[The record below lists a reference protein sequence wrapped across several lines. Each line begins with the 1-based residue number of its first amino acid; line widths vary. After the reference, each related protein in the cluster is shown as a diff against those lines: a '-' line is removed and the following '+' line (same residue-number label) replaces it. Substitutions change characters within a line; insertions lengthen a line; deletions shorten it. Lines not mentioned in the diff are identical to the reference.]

1 MLVAMEVTTG
11 LRERKKA
18 RTREAIVQAAFE
30 LFEER
35 GFEGTTVADI
45 ADAAEI
51 APRTFFAY
59 FPSKDDV
66 VFHDFEEKFE
76 ELGRMLRER
85 EPGTNAFDALRA
97 GIEDGMEPPE
107 ASHLREKRCRM
118 RLVRESES
126 LAAHDQFLRSK
137 FAGRVADA
145 VADDL
150 GVPPD
155 DVRPRMGAASMTA
168 AIEILQDL
176 PEQPDD
182 LESTREILDA
192 LLSFLQGGLAAL
204 QDRDDR
210 SAAAA

>member
-1 MLVAMEVTTG
+1 MLEAMEATTG

-18 RTREAIVQAAFE
+18 RTREAIVSAAFE

-66 VFHDFEEKFE
+66 VFHDFEEKYA
-76 ELGRMLRER
+76 ELGEMLERR
-85 EPGTNAFDALRA
+85 EPGTNVFDALRA
-97 GIEDGMEPPE
+97 GIEEGMEPPA
-107 ASHLREKRCRM
+107 ASDLREKRCRT

-126 LAAHDQFLRSK
+126 LAAHDKFLHSK
-137 FAGRVADA
+137 FATLIAGA

-150 GVPPD
+150 GVPPE
-155 DVRPRMGAASMTA
+155 DVRPRIVAAAMTG
-168 AIEILQDL
+168 AIELLQEL
-176 PEQPDD
+176 PEESDD
-182 LESTREILDA
+182 VESARETLDV
-192 LLSFLQGGLAAL
+192 LLSFLRGGLEAL
-204 QDRDDR
+204 QDQDR
-210 SAAAA
+210 G

>member
-1 MLVAMEVTTG
+1 MEAATG

-18 RTREAIVQAAFE
+18 RTREAIVRAAFD

-45 ADAAEI
+45 AEAAEI
-51 APRTFFAY
+51 APRTFFSY

-66 VFHDFEEKFE
+66 VFHDFEESYAKVGD
-76 ELGRMLRER
+76 LLRER

-97 GIEDGMEPPE
+97 GIEDGMGPPE
-107 ASHLREKRCRM
+107 ASHLREKKCRM

-137 FAGRVADA
+137 FAGLVAEA

-150 GVPPD
+150 GVPAD
-155 DVRPRMGAASMTA
+155 DVRPRIVAASMTA
-168 AIEILQDL
+168 AIEILQEL
-176 PEQPDD
+176 PEQPED
-182 LESTREILDA
+182 LESAREILDA
-192 LLSFLQGGLAAL
+192 LLSFLTGGLEAL
-204 QDRDDR
+204 QDQKPAKKPAKR
-210 SAAAA
+210 

>member
-1 MLVAMEVTTG
+1 MEATPG

-30 LFEER
+30 LFDER

-51 APRTFFAY
+51 APRTFFSY
-59 FPSKDDV
+59 FPTKDDV
-66 VFHDFEEKFE
+66 VFYDFEEKFE
-76 ELGRMLRER
+76 ELGRILRER

-97 GIEDGMEPPE
+97 GIEDRLEPPE
-107 ASHLREKRCRM
+107 ASHLREKQCRM
-118 RLVRESES
+118 RMVRETES

-137 FAGRVADA
+137 FAALVGDA

-155 DVRPRMGAASMTA
+155 DVRPRMVAASMTA
-168 AIEILQDL
+168 AIQILQEL
-176 PEQPDD
+176 PDRPDD
-182 LESTREILDA
+182 VESNREIIAA

-204 QDRDDR
+204 QDQGRYGPMK
-210 SAAAA
+210 

>member
-1 MLVAMEVTTG
+1 MLLAMEAATG

-18 RTREAIVQAAFE
+18 RTREAIVRAAFD

-45 ADAAEI
+45 AEAAEI
-51 APRTFFAY
+51 APRTFFSY

-66 VFHDFEEKFE
+66 VFHDFEEKFA
-76 ELGRMLRER
+76 ELGDLLRER

-137 FAGRVADA
+137 FAGLVADA

-150 GVPPD
+150 GVPPE
-155 DVRPRMGAASMTA
+155 DVRARIVAASMGA
-168 AIEILQDL
+168 AIEILQEL
-176 PEQPDD
+176 PDHADD
-182 LESTREILDA
+182 VEGARETIDA
-192 LLSFLQGGLAAL
+192 LLSFMRGGLAAL
-204 QDRDDR
+204 QEQNGG
-210 SAAAA
+210 